1 MTEAEFLPLFDQ
13 YRPMVYGLA
22 LSYTRSPQ
30 DAEDVCQ
37 EVFLTLLEKPPAPGK
52 ERPWLARVAVN
63 RCRDLLTSPWRRRR
77 ENDDTALERL
87 TFETPEEAGLFAAL
101 GALSPDSRALL
112 HLRYYEGFTVAELA
126 RRCVIQG
133 KADGSFGYA
142 DPLQRCDG
150 AVLLMRVLEQ
160 VDNSCRGE
168 SQTVTLHILNADTGE
183 APHKN
188 LFRVGFV
195 SALAMALHNFPEGV
209 ATFLA
214 GYEDLTLGVSITLAI
229 ALHNIPEGIS
239 VAMPV
244 WYATGSRRRAFRC
257 TLLSG
262 LTEPVGAVL
271 AFALLRPFLNGLLLG
286 VLFGAVAGIMVYI
299 AVEELIPSSRQYG
312 HDRPALWAT
321 LCGICVMP
329 LTHLFQT

>member
-126 RRCVIQG
+126 RQFRTT
-133 KADGSFGYA
+133 ARRSPPGSTGPNNNSGRSWRNSAMKKLY
-142 DPLQRCDG
+142 QRTF
-150 AVLLMRVLEQ
+150 EQ
-160 VDNSCRGE
+160 VLA
-168 SQTVTLHILNADTGE
+168 QTCPPLN
-183 APHKN
+183 
-188 LFRVGFV
+188 RVEEQRR
-195 SALAMALHNFPEGV
+195 ALASRCSHTESEVTAMTTKPRRPIRILV
-209 ATFLA
+209 AA
-214 GYEDLTLGVSITLAI
+214 A
-229 ALHNIPEGIS
+229 
-239 VAMPV
+239 
-244 WYATGSRRRAFRC
+244 
-257 TLLSG
+257 
-262 LTEPVGAVL
+262 
-271 AFALLRPFLNGLLLG
+271 
-286 VLFGAVAGIMVYI
+286 AVA
-299 AVEELIPSSRQYG
+299 AALTRAPLPPPARWAPSRCS
-312 HDRPALWAT
+312 PAERLHQPTA
-321 LCGICVMP
+321 
-329 LTHLFQT
+329 

>member
-52 ERPWLARVAVN
+52 ERPWLARAAVN

-126 RRCVIQG
+126 RQFRTTAPALSARLYRAKQQLR
-133 KADGSFGYA
+133 KK
-142 DPLQRCDG
+142 
-150 AVLLMRVLEQ
+150 LE
-160 VDNSCRGE
+160 E
-168 SQTVTLHILNADTGE
+168 L
-183 APHKN
+183 
-188 LFRVGFV
+188 
-195 SALAMALHNFPEGV
+195 
-209 ATFLA
+209 
-214 GYEDLTLGVSITLAI
+214 GYEE
-229 ALHNIPEGIS
+229 ALSED
-239 VAMPV
+239 
-244 WYATGSRRRAFRC
+244 F
-257 TLLSG
+257 
-262 LTEPVGAVL
+262 
-271 AFALLRPFLNGLLLG
+271 
-286 VLFGAVAGIMVYI
+286 
-299 AVEELIPSSRQYG
+299 
-312 HDRPALWAT
+312 
-321 LCGICVMP
+321 
-329 LTHLFQT
+329 

>member
-160 VDNSCRGE
+160 VDDSCRGE

-183 APHKN
+183 ALLPDQQ
-188 LFRVGFV
+188 VETEV
-195 SALAMALHNFPEGV
+195 STYLSSLA
-209 ATFLA
+209 
-214 GYEDLTLGVSITLAI
+214 
-229 ALHNIPEGIS
+229 
-239 VAMPV
+239 
-244 WYATGSRRRAFRC
+244 
-257 TLLSG
+257 
-262 LTEPVGAVL
+262 
-271 AFALLRPFLNGLLLG
+271 NGLDVG
-286 VLFGAVAGIMVYI
+286 YYSTTTTGRRHRI
-299 AVEELIPSSRQYG
+299 
-312 HDRPALWAT
+312 PALPAT
-321 LCGICVMP
+321 AIPCISGP
-329 LTHLFQT
+329 

>member
-1 MTEAEFLPLFDQ
+1 MLESAAVRALLLS
-13 YRPMVYGLA
+13 LA
-22 LSYTRSPQ
+22 
-30 DAEDVCQ
+30 
-37 EVFLTLLEKPPAPGK
+37 
-52 ERPWLARVAVN
+52 
-63 RCRDLLTSPWRRRR
+63 
-77 ENDDTALERL
+77 
-87 TFETPEEAGLFAAL
+87 AGLSTLL
-101 GALSPDSRALL
+101 GALVVFA
-112 HLRYYEGFTVAELA
+112 A
-126 RRCVIQG
+126 RRRSEKLLAVSLG
-133 KADGSFGYA
+133 FAGGVMLAVSFTDLFPTAREHLTASLGGRPGA
-142 DPLQRCDG
+142 LA
-150 AVLLMRVLEQ
+150 AVLSLAAGIGCAAALDHLVPH
-160 VDNSCRGE
+160 DAFD
-168 SQTVTLHILNADTGE
+168 ADTGE

-195 SALAMALHNFPEGV
+195 SA
-209 ATFLA
+209 
-214 GYEDLTLGVSITLAI
+214 LAI

>member
-126 RRCVIQG
+126 RQFRTTAPALSARLYQIG
-133 KADGSFGYA
+133 RA
-142 DPLQRCDG
+142 
-150 AVLLMRVLEQ
+150 
-160 VDNSCRGE
+160 SCRE
-168 SQTVTLHILNADTGE
+168 
-183 APHKN
+183 
-188 LFRVGFV
+188 RV
-195 SALAMALHNFPEGV
+195 
-209 ATFLA
+209 
-214 GYEDLTLGVSITLAI
+214 
-229 ALHNIPEGIS
+229 
-239 VAMPV
+239 
-244 WYATGSRRRAFRC
+244 
-257 TLLSG
+257 
-262 LTEPVGAVL
+262 
-271 AFALLRPFLNGLLLG
+271 
-286 VLFGAVAGIMVYI
+286 
-299 AVEELIPSSRQYG
+299 
-312 HDRPALWAT
+312 
-321 LCGICVMP
+321 
-329 LTHLFQT
+329 